1 MTFSGESTSEIT
13 CNLFMDFSRVPV
25 LEQKGVREF
34 QKIYWLAHNV
44 VKQNNFLVFPKTLNK
59 AVKHTLK
66 HLFDLKKQQI
76 ANLTVQSSL
85 VMKQQVALT

>member
-44 VKQNNFLVFPKTLNK
+44 VK
-59 AVKHTLK
+59 
-66 HLFDLKKQQI
+66 
-76 ANLTVQSSL
+76 
-85 VMKQQVALT
+85 